1 MSNKLGNSAAHLTIA
16 KMLTLLISLVSGVL
30 LSHFRT
36 LEEYGTYSQIMIAI
50 TTATSFVMLGLPNS
64 TNYFLARA
72 ESNDEKRNFLSV
84 YYTLNTIFCVV
95 LGAVLVVAVPFIEK
109 YFDNSLISNFAY
121 FLAIY
126 PWASVTISSIS
137 NVLVVYDKTKLLM
150 LINILVSA
158 VSLISIAIIQLCDLT
173 FSHYMIGFLLGN
185 AILAI
190 TVYIIV
196 GRLEKGI
203 RIKLDFKLVNAIFK
217 YSIPMGLAT
226 LVGTLNIEADKLMI
240 GGLMDTEALAVY
252 TNAGRELPL
261 TMLATSLT
269 AVLLPQLARLL
280 KNNENEKAVQ
290 LWGSTIKLSYIAMCF
305 FVTACIVF
313 APQIITLLYSEKYIG
328 GVAVFRIYAL
338 VLLLRITYFGI
349 ILNSVGKTKF
359 IFWSSII
366 ALGLNVVLNYVLFF
380 AIGFVGPAL
389 ATLISILVVNALQLI
404 VSAKLTNVPFKRIF
418 PWGELLKITIIN
430 AVWGVACYVVLSV
443 LNIGVSYTHIIISI
457 VIGVVITALYL
468 LVMRKKII
476 YLWREL
482 NSEK

>member
-1 MSNKLGNSAAHLTIA
+1 MNKIGNGAAHLTFA
-16 KMLTLLISLVSGVL
+16 KMLTLVLSLISGVL

-36 LEEYGTYSQIMIAI
+36 LEEYGTYSQVMIAI
-50 TTATSFVMLGLPNS
+50 TTATSFFTLGLPNS

-72 ESNDEKRNFLSV
+72 ETSNEKKDFLSV
-84 YYTLNTIFCVV
+84 YYTLNTILCVI
-95 LGAVLVVAVPFIEK
+95 LGTVLVVAVPFIEK
-109 YFDNSLISNFAY
+109 YFDNSAISNFAY

-126 PWASVTISSIS
+126 PWANVTISSIS

-150 LINILVSA
+150 LINIATSA
-158 VSLISIAIIQLCDLT
+158 VSLFSITIVQLCGLK
-173 FSHYMIGFLLGN
+173 FSHYMISFLIGSV
-185 AILAI
+185 ILAVA
-190 TVYIIV
+190 VYIIV

-203 RIKLDFKLVNAIFK
+203 SLKLDAQLIRKIFK

-226 LVGTLNIEADKLMI
+226 LVGTLNVETDKLMI
-240 GGLMDTEALAVY
+240 GGLMDTESLAVY

-261 TMLATSLT
+261 TMLAASLT

-280 KNNENEKAVQ
+280 KKNENERAIL
-290 LWGSTIKLSYIAMCF
+290 LWANAIKISYIAMCF

-328 GVAVFRIYAL
+328 GVAVFRIYSL

-366 ALGLNVVLNYVLFF
+366 ALGLNVVLNYGLFV

-389 ATLISILVVNALQLI
+389 ATLISILVVNVLQLI
-404 VSAKLTNVPFKRIF
+404 VSAKLINIPFKRIF
-418 PWGELLKITIIN
+418 PWGELFKITIIN

-482 NSEK
+482 NLEN